1 VTPTT
6 DRPTTRPPAP
16 PPARPAWSGG
26 EPPPEAPG
34 RRPVVA
40 GTVLVVVGALWL
52 LQVLGVRI
60 AWEVLL
66 PVAVIV
72 VGLAVLVGGRSKLA
86 AGLVP
91 LGVVL
96 AVLAGIA
103 VLLPGTASLETGQRS
118 LVVADLADLDES
130 YSLGAGQLTLD
141 LRELELPEGTTPL
154 RISVGL
160 GELRVQVPADA
171 TVVVDGR
178 VGAGELVAF
187 GTRVD
192 GLGPRRELTETGTD
206 GAGTLRIEA
215 RVGLGTM
222 EVTR

>member
-1 VTPTT
+1 VWGATEPTPQ
-6 DRPTTRPPAP
+6 
-16 PPARPAWSGG
+16 
-26 EPPPEAPG
+26 APG

-40 GTVLVVVGALWL
+40 GTVLIVVGALWL
-52 LQVLGVRI
+52 LQVLGVSI

-66 PVAVIV
+66 PVAVMAI
-72 VGLAVLVGGRSKLA
+72 GLAVLVGGRSRFV

-96 AVLAGIA
+96 AVLAGIV
-103 VLLPGTASLETGQRS
+103 VLLPGTASLSTGERA
-118 LVVADLADLDES
+118 LVVADIADLDES

-154 RISVGL
+154 RVSVGM
-160 GELRVQVPADA
+160 GELRVQVPPDA

-178 VGAGELVAF
+178 VAAGELVAF

-192 GLGPRRELTETGTD
+192 GLGPQRELTETGTE
-206 GAGTLRIEA
+206 GSGTLRIEA
-215 RVGLGTM
+215 RVGFGTL